1 MVLHVVRDSRKGGGL
16 ASLLVF
22 SSHELQCAFFSIPKL
37 QIPPPRHPSNDGS
50 SKPCKVSIDPAQA
63 PGPILQTP
71 SGIPSRPVP
80 WGRQQC
86 SSQKLS
92 FPYRNLWKREKR
104 MAPQDICNV
113 CARAAVQTCP
123 SCLGAISCSRSCQ
136 DTSRQL
142 HDLICPTL
150 AAPPPNPNPHARQV
164 LGVLFPEP
172 PPPSPPYLQLV
183 WVPITGFTDPDS
195 GISFHEPDVGPLFG
209 IDDSGSLDSIHSER
223 NKVRGRDT
231 RSMLEIWHHRE
242 GDNNA
247 HAANACV
254 RALADLSLP
263 GLDGS
268 PFHDWKGPVLVL
280 FMTRSTG
287 FMVDPGTYRSCGQ
300 QDIVDAVD
308 FVLDHG
314 NDIHD
319 KRVQRALETLGQET
333 KKIEGVDDVNGAGC
347 SDLSQSPVTQNI
359 VVEMD

>member
-1 MVLHVVRDSRKGGGL
+1 M
-16 ASLLVF
+16 
-22 SSHELQCAFFSIPKL
+22 FFSETPL
-37 QIPPPRHPSNDGS
+37 ADRETFCL
-50 SKPCKVSIDPAQA
+50 SKK
-63 PGPILQTP
+63 
-71 SGIPSRPVP
+71 
-80 WGRQQC
+80 
-86 SSQKLS
+86 
-92 FPYRNLWKREKR
+92 ER

-113 CARAAVQTCP
+113 CARVAVQTCP
-123 SCLGAISCSRSCQ
+123 SCIRAISCSPSCH
-136 DTSRQL
+136 DRSRQL

-150 AAPPPNPNPHARQV
+150 ATAPPKPSPDSRQV
-164 LGVLFPEP
+164 LGVLFPDTP
-172 PPPSPPYLQLV
+172 APSPPFLQLV
-183 WVPITGFTDPDS
+183 WVPISGFTDPDS

-242 GDNNA
+242 GGNNA
-247 HAANACV
+247 HGANACV

-268 PFHDWKGPVLVL
+268 PFHDWKGPMLVL

-300 QDIVDAVD
+300 QDIVDAID

-314 NDIHD
+314 NDIHG
-319 KRVQRALETLGQET
+319 KRVQQALETLGKET
-333 KKIEGVDDVNGAGC
+333 KKIEVVDNIGGAGC
-347 SDLSQSPVTQNI
+347 SDSSQSRVSQSI